1 MRDSVIV
8 PVEPGDTSGDGGEP
22 VRDVPLGENSLL
34 ITQDELDKNP
44 DAYSDD

>member
-1 MRDSVIV
+1 MI
-8 PVEPGDTSGDGGEP
+8 GGEP